1 MGYLNGNHNR
11 YSCSVFNDKWKN
23 RVLLTLP
30 ITDTETSSLM
40 PLKRGNLY
48 TKDSWRG
55 TAQSL
60 FRASVKDSD
69 AISCVCNS
77 TNRTSAKKGSYRMR
91 MVQGEERA
99 KFFSSLKLNA
109 FF

>member
-1 MGYLNGNHNR
+1 MEITIDIQV
-11 YSCSVFNDKWKN
+11 SVFNDKWKN
-23 RVLLTLP
+23 RILLTLP
-30 ITDTETSSLM
+30 ITDTETSSIM
-40 PLKRGNLY
+40 PLRRGNLHP
-48 TKDSWRG
+48 KDSWCG
-55 TAQSL
+55 TAQYL

-69 AISCVCNS
+69 AISCACNS
-77 TNRTSAKKGSYRMR
+77 TNKTSAKKGSYRMT